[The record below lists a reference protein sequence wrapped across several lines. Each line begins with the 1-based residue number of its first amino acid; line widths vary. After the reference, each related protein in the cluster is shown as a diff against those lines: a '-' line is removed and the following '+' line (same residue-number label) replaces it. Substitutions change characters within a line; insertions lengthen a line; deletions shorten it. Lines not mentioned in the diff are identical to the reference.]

1 MTNVDVITQRL
12 AIERRQRQDA
22 LNRQAARPALPP
34 VAPQPGTCQR
44 HAEAL
49 LLWPGA
55 ILPKA
60 TREFQSRPDSPW
72 VQVCPDCAMQ
82 LQSLASKFGASQ
94 IRWRPIKEV
103 SSGTHSRRTD

>member
-1 MTNVDVITQRL
+1 MAPVPSMSDLDVIAQRL

-22 LNRQAARPALPP
+22 LNRQAARVRPALPP

-55 ILPKA
+55 TLPIGTHEMQ
-60 TREFQSRPDSPW
+60 TRPGGEWTP
-72 VQVCPDCAMQ
+72 VCLDCLSQ
-82 LQSLASKFGASQ
+82 IQGLASKYGAMISA
-94 IRWRPIKEV
+94 RPIK
-103 SSGTHSRRTD
+103 R

>member
-1 MTNVDVITQRL
+1 MTDLITQRL

-22 LNRQAARPALPP
+22 LNRQAARVPPPLPP
-34 VAPQPGTCQR
+34 VAQPEGTCQR

-55 ILPKA
+55 TLPKA